1 MPVKYPLFAL
11 INNSFT
17 KKRLMKAQ
25 IAAILF
31 MLSGIGASGQQAAL
45 TTDRDNTVYS
55 DLTDTGL
62 KPHIK
67 TVNIL
72 GKECNTPYASYD
84 LHYTVEYTGCDQ
96 LEIQLDEEY
105 GSSLQTTYVK
115 EAPLAN
121 IVTRN
126 IAAAGHAWIDIIAK
140 NQYGED
146 VYTIELTP
154 CEECYK
160 TPEELKPK
168 ITKVS
173 VVSKTSHLPPY
184 ESSYDLECVVEYTG
198 CDQLLIQLEEE
209 YSSIVESQIVNEPS
223 PAHVK
228 IESINGSYNAWV
240 DITAQNKYGKDS
252 YTLELPPFPENG
264 DNPTGIGNP
273 LRDAPTTA
281 AIDRMDVYDITG
293 AKVATLRNAAELG
306 SLDSGIYIIRAY
318 DANGNVLQHK
328 YLKR

>member
-1 MPVKYPLFAL
+1 
-11 INNSFT
+11 
-17 KKRLMKAQ
+17 MKAQ

-31 MLSGIGASGQQAAL
+31 LLSGIGANGQQTAL

-55 DLTDTGL
+55 DLTDTEL

-67 TVNIL
+67 AVNIL

-115 EAPLAN
+115 EAPLAD
-121 IVTRN
+121 ITTRH
-126 IAAAGHAWIDIIAK
+126 IAAAGYAWIDIIAE
-140 NQYGED
+140 NQYGKD
-146 VYTIELTP
+146 VHTIELSP

-184 ESSYDLECVVEYTG
+184 ESSYDLKCIVEYTG
-198 CDQLLIQLEEE
+198 CDQLLIRLEEE

-240 DITAQNKYGKDS
+240 DITAQNKYGKDT

-264 DNPTGIGNP
+264 DNPTDIGNIFCDMP
-273 LRDAPTTA
+273 SSA
-281 AIDRMDVYDITG
+281 ALDHMEIYNMTG
-293 AKVATLRNAAELG
+293 VKVATLRNAAELG
-306 SLDSGIYIIRAY
+306 SLYNGIYIIRTY
-318 DANGNVLQHK
+318 DTRGDIMQYK
-328 YLKR
+328 YIKH